1 MGINSKNNGLFIFVF
16 SIINIHGSKIIMEGE
31 FLEPGVIV
39 VQNNDPDDQI
49 LLQDSSANQFIG
61 GSNGQ
66 VILNTEGQEVF
77 MFDEES
83 GEYQRYVIQ
92 DNPDEEHV
100 PEEDVIEPSIEL
112 NDVEGGGEEDET
124 TKYSLLN
131 SSEDNEE
138 TFFVLPPKGEK
149 QKQVILN
156 QSGMN

>member
-1 MGINSKNNGLFIFVF
+1 
-16 SIINIHGSKIIMEGE
+16 MEGE

-124 TKYSLLN
+124 AKYSLLN

>member
-1 MGINSKNNGLFIFVF
+1 
-16 SIINIHGSKIIMEGE
+16 MEGE

-61 GSNGQ
+61 GANGQ

-92 DNPDEEHV
+92 DNPDEEPV

-112 NDVEGGGEEDET
+112 NEVEGSGEEET

-156 QSGMN
+156 QSGMNN

>member
-1 MGINSKNNGLFIFVF
+1 MNNGLFIFF

-61 GSNGQ
+61 GANGQ

-92 DNPDEEHV
+92 DNPDEEPV

-112 NDVEGGGEEDET
+112 NEVEGGGEEEA